1 MKILKIII
9 ISLVTLLCIAAGLAK
24 VLQSEQEVA
33 YLKRFG
39 LSTALIVA
47 FGKVQ
52 LGSGILLIFPKT
64 RLFGAVLAITAFVT
78 STIMILVGGNLVF
91 SLLSTIPITLVCV
104 IVYLEH
110 AKTGQAQ
117 I

>member
-33 YLKRFG
+33 FLQSFG

-47 FGKVQ
+47 FGMVQ
-52 LGSGILLIFPKT
+52 LGAGILLIFPKT

-78 STIMILVGGNLVF
+78 STIMILV
-91 SLLSTIPITLVCV
+91 
-104 IVYLEH
+104 
-110 AKTGQAQ
+110 
-117 I
+117 